1 MAARR
6 GAARRDM
13 ALRSADCRWAR
24 GTRGESRRFELSAWR
39 RGGGEARR
47 VEGSRRLSSARVMKW
62 SSRSLLRVPLAGS
75 RRALETGGER
85 ESPATGTRVRKRTAR
100 FLTSASAL
108 SRSPALHIC
117 SAPLHCRWYFIH
129 VNLLLSS
136 PPPPSPAAA
145 AAAPAICRTRPVRHK
160 SRSAPLL
167 LSRLF
172 CLLNTALYSIS
183 E

>member
-6 GAARRDM
+6 GSARHGT
-13 ALRSADCRWAR
+13 AQCRLQMGAR

-47 VEGSRRLSSARVMKW
+47 VEGSPRLSSARVMKW

-117 SAPLHCRWYFIH
+117 SA
-129 VNLLLSS
+129 LL
-136 PPPPSPAAA
+136 
-145 AAAPAICRTRPVRHK
+145 
-160 SRSAPLL
+160 RSAPLPVVFHSREPPPLQSSSFCSCCRCCNLSNTSRPSQKPL
-167 LSRLF
+167 LSSSPVSSAFLIRR
-172 CLLNTALYSIS
+172 CRVSVSIL
-183 E
+183 